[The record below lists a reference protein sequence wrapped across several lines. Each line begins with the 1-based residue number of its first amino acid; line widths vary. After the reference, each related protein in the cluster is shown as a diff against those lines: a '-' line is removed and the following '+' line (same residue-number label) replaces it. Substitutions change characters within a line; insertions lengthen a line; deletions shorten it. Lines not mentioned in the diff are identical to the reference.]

1 MMKMKIFG
9 KSKEE
14 IKELVKSGKVTVA
27 VYGLGKVGL
36 PLALAYASAGNKVI
50 GVDINERIVE
60 MVNSG
65 RNYLP
70 HEPGVDELLREFVNN
85 KRITATTRLEK
96 AAKESDVISI
106 IVPTGI
112 DEHGKP
118 ELNAIYSVSEA
129 IGRGMDK
136 GTLIILEST
145 VPPGTTE
152 GPVRAILERESGLKA
167 GVDFGLV
174 FSPERVKSGTVLKDF
189 LENYPKIVGGINEKS
204 TLTAAGFYEAIV
216 KKGVITVMN
225 ARAAEA
231 VKVFE
236 GVYRYVNIALANE
249 LALLSE
255 LLGVDVLE
263 IIKAAN
269 SQPYSHIHFPGA
281 GVGGHC
287 IPVYPFFLKFVSEA
301 LGLDLRFVNLS
312 KIINE
317 AMPSHIVD
325 LVIESLNEAKKP
337 INGSKIVIFGLTF
350 RGDIKAV
357 ERSPAKPIINR
368 LKYLKGEI
376 YAHDPFLTSEEVKNE
391 FGVSKIEDLW
401 DALQRA
407 DCAVFVTDHS
417 IYRNLDLEKAV
428 SLMKKPAIIVDG
440 RNIFDLNKVRKLVN
454 EKHLI
459 YRGVGRSKSLL
470 EGSEINFEN
479 ILRA

>member
-1 MMKMKIFG
+1 MKIFD
-9 KSKEE
+9 KTKEE
-14 IKELVKSGKVTVA
+14 IKKLVKSGKVTVA

-50 GVDINERIVE
+50 GVDINEKIVD

-65 RNYLP
+65 KNYLP
-70 HEPGVDELLREFVNN
+70 HEPGVSELLRKFVNE
-85 KRITATTRLEK
+85 KRIIATRHLEK
-96 AAKESDVISI
+96 AASEADVISI

-118 ELNAIYSVSEA
+118 DLDAIFSVSKA
-129 IGRGMDK
+129 IGRSLNK
-136 GTLIILEST
+136 GTLVILEST

-152 GPVRAILERESGLKA
+152 GPVRAILERESHLKA

-204 TLTAAGFYEAIV
+204 TLTAAAFYETVV
-216 KKGVITVMN
+216 KKGVITVAS

-249 LALLSE
+249 FALLSE
-255 LLGVDVLE
+255 LLGIDILE
-263 IIKAAN
+263 VIRAAN

-301 LGLDLRFVNLS
+301 LGMDLKFVNVS
-312 KIINE
+312 KTINE
-317 AMPSHIVD
+317 HMPYHVVD
-325 LVIESLNEAKKP
+325 LVIEGLNEIKKAVY
-337 INGSKIVIFGLTF
+337 GSKIIIFGLTF
-350 RGDIKAV
+350 RGDIKAT
-357 ERSPAKPIINR
+357 ERSPAKQIINK
-368 LKYLKGEI
+368 LKQLKGNV
-376 YAHDPFLTSEEVKNE
+376 YAHDPFLTKEEVEKE
-391 FGVSKIEDLW
+391 FNVPKIEDMW
-401 DALQRA
+401 EALQGA
-407 DCAVFVTDHS
+407 DCIVFVTDHS
-417 IYRNLDLEKAV
+417 VYKNLDLKKMI
-428 SLMKKPAIIVDG
+428 SLMKKPAVIIDG
-440 RNIFDLNKVRKLVN
+440 RNIFNLSEIMSLVREGK
-454 EKHLI
+454 LI
-459 YRGVGRSKSLL
+459 YRGIGRSKRLM
-470 EGSEINFEN
+470 EQYKIDFES

>member
-1 MMKMKIFG
+1 MKIFG
-9 KSKEE
+9 KTKEE

-50 GVDINERIVE
+50 GVDINEKIVD

-65 RNYLP
+65 KNYLP
-70 HEPGVDELLREFVNN
+70 HEPGVDELLKKFISD
-85 KRITATTRLEK
+85 KRITATTKLEK
-96 AAKESDVISI
+96 AASEADVISI

-118 ELNAIYSVSEA
+118 ELNAIFSVSKA
-129 IGRGMDK
+129 IGKGLDK
-136 GTLIILEST
+136 GTLVILEST

-152 GPVRAILERESGLKA
+152 GPVRAILEEESALKA
-167 GVDFGLV
+167 GIDFGLV

-204 TLTAAGFYEAIV
+204 TLTAAAFYEAVV

-263 IIKAAN
+263 VIRAAN

-301 LGLDLRFVNLS
+301 LGMDLRFVNVS
-312 KIINE
+312 KLINE
-317 AMPSHIVD
+317 YMPYHIVD
-325 LVIESLNEAKKP
+325 LIIESLNEVKKP
-337 INGSKIVIFGLTF
+337 VHGSKIVIFGLTF
-350 RGDIKAV
+350 RGDIKAI
-357 ERSPAKPIINR
+357 ERSPAKQIINK
-368 LKYLKGEI
+368 LKQLKGDV
-376 YAHDPFLTSEEVKNE
+376 YAHDPFLTKEEVKEE
-391 FGVSKIEDLW
+391 FNVPKIEDMW
-401 DALQRA
+401 NAFQKA

-417 IYRNLDLEKAV
+417 IYKNLDLEKV
-428 SLMKKPAIIVDG
+428 VNLMKKPAVIIDG
-440 RNIFDLNKVRKLVN
+440 RNMFNLSEIRSLVEN
-454 EKHLI
+454 GKLI
-459 YRGVGRSKSLL
+459 YRGVGRSERLL
-470 EGSEINFEN
+470 GKYKIDFES